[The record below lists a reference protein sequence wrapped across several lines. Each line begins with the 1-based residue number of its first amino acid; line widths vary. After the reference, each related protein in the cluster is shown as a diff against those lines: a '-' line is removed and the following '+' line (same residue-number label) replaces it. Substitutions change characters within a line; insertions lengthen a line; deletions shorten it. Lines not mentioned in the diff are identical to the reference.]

1 MKKLKIFFIVIFFML
16 LAIPVVTFRT
26 EENAV
31 SEVDNRMLAANPVSA
46 IREGEDATQAIE
58 NYVND
63 RIGLRNE
70 MIELYTVGHDKI
82 FHEMIHP
89 SYVYGKD
96 GYVFLNTGGNPIFS
110 DYHIA
115 FADMIKKSRITAKQG
130 EFRFYSCLSLQR
142 QLFCR
147 RSLSR
152 GGIMTISGCSSF
164 WKS

>member
-1 MKKLKIFFIVIFFML
+1 MKKLKIFFIVIFFIL

-82 FHEMIHP
+82 FMNDPPELCIWKGWVCI
-89 SYVYGKD
+89 SEYRR
-96 GYVFLNTGGNPIFS
+96 
-110 DYHIA
+110 
-115 FADMIKKSRITAKQG
+115 KSN
-130 EFRFYSCLSLQR
+130 L
-142 QLFCR
+142 
-147 RSLSR
+147 
-152 GGIMTISGCSSF
+152 
-164 WKS
+164 